1 MSHRSNVIT
10 PEHLNGAGERTMEE
24 DRREELLTVREV
36 ARRLRV
42 DDTTVRRWIKS
53 GALEAITLP
62 HRGKRQAYRIKK
74 STLDTL
80 LSSSLPLLLP
90 ERSADAH
97 RRYDPLLDKTGG
109 GEQRAYVT
117 SASDAKF
124 RETLRSI

>member
-1 MSHRSNVIT
+1 MSRKSSVLDA
-10 PEHLNGAGERTMEE
+10 PSSAGEMIIIEKPQ
-24 DRREELLTVREV
+24 EELLTVREV

-80 LSSSLPLLLP
+80 L
-90 ERSADAH
+90 
-97 RRYDPLLDKTGG
+97 
-109 GEQRAYVT
+109 T
-117 SASDAKF
+117 SVLA
-124 RETLRSI
+124 LN